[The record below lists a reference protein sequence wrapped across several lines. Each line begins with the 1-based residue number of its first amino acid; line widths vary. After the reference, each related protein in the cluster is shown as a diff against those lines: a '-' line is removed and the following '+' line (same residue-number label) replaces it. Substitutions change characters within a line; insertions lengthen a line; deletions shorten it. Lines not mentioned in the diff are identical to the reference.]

1 MAGRYGGSIM
11 NNNNIINDRL
21 KWLQLATTIFAI
33 TMKQLNAKNDTHKFY
48 AKNLH
53 LYASNVSD
61 KMTYHTFIRYNKD
74 VLLAIKG
81 K

>member
-1 MAGRYGGSIM
+1 M

-21 KWLQLATTIFAI
+21 KWLQLATTIFTI
-33 TMKQLNAKNDTHKFY
+33 TLKQLNNHNAQHKFY
-48 AKNLH
+48 AENLH

-61 KMTYHTFIRYNKD
+61 KMTYQTFIRYNKD
-74 VLLAIKG
+74 VLLAIKS